1 MTNIVARPHHE
12 GLHIGESGTRNRLSL
27 TAHLREVGYTLIT
40 IEKLEVLLENSVD
53 AAVLLPVA
61 SGSFVAEDWE

>member
-1 MTNIVARPHHE
+1 M
-12 GLHIGESGTRNRLSL
+12 GIGS
-27 TAHLREVGYTLIT
+27 LREVGYTLIT